1 MYNFLNVNE
10 VFIFLIY
17 FFQFYYSYIFTTFT
31 LKSSIHYFL
40 SKLSLKIMISFYLK
54 INIFN
59 KKKVKKINYQGKGL
73 LIKEITFYI
82 YLKLLKYF

>member
-59 KKKVKKINYQGKGL
+59 KKSQKNQL
-73 LIKEITFYI
+73 PEERSSD
-82 YLKLLKYF
+82 